1 MVFVFWRKIFVKQEK
16 LTRFIKSEDADKKWY
31 LVDAKGKVL
40 GRLASEVAKI
50 IRGKNKPTFTPNMD
64 TGDFVVVIN
73 ADKVVLTGKRPELK
87 QYIRHSGYPGGQKI
101 TSVKTIRSLKPEFL
115 VENAVK
121 GMLPKNRLGK
131 KLIKKLKVYVGE
143 THPHQAQKPEPI
155 SFTE

>member
-1 MVFVFWRKIFVKQEK
+1 MKQEK
-16 LTRFIKSEDADKKWY
+16 MTKFVKSEDADKKWY
-31 LVDAKGKVL
+31 LVDAKDQVL

-73 ADKVVLTGKRPELK
+73 ADKVKLTGKRPELK

-101 TSVKTIRSLKPEFL
+101 TSVREVKQSKPEFL

-121 GMLPKNRLGK
+121 GMLPKNRLGR
-131 KLIKKLKVYVGE
+131 KLIKKLKVYTGE
-143 THPHQAQKPEPI
+143 SHPHSAQKPEPI
-155 SFTE
+155 SFME

>member
-1 MVFVFWRKIFVKQEK
+1 MKQEK

-31 LVDAKGKVL
+31 LVDAKDKVL

-101 TSVKTIRSLKPEFL
+101 TSVKTVRASKPEFL

-131 KLIKKLKVYVGE
+131 RLIKKLKVYAGE
-143 THPHQAQKPEPI
+143 THPHQAQQPEPI
-155 SFTE
+155 SFME